1 VQYDPAVGFTV
12 STVHKPNPYCGTGFQ
27 IARHVTALDSD
38 MLHVGATF
46 GGWSHD
52 NYVPIKYQGIDQYRA
67 ESTFNAAYNEV

>member
-1 VQYDPAVGFTV
+1 
-12 STVHKPNPYCGTGFQ
+12 
-27 IARHVTALDSD
+27 

-46 GGWSHD
+46 GGWGRD